1 VQFSRQ
7 LEPAHIIGQLLSM
20 KRAVAMR
27 IIINRHSKRRIR
39 KMKWR
44 MQALEQL
51 VAVATLMS
59 FLAKNVDAYG
69 CMNEIYGGKGVG
81 CTANDVSFH
90 RVAGFEVFDPLA
102 EPPCNCNCGGD
113 TGVLCDPW
121 SEAHPAV
128 DCSGLTTP
136 ISCWAPNDGPLQPTG
151 VVFGACL
158 GSDDNVNV
166 ALTVDLTV
174 GALRYDVAMYINL
187 DGGSAIA
194 GAECAIVPMEDGP
207 YGDVTVA
214 TTGEGTD
221 GDGCADFITKGTLTN
236 FAFAAITLR
245 CADTYSPGSNNTQA
259 SDGLL
264 DFDIAISWQQK
275 AGDNC
280 DFDTSPPKLPAPGA
294 PSKCWIPEAG
304 ARINLP
310 IYVPPYTTPSSQPS
324 LSSAPSSQPSESSQP
339 SSMPS
344 GSPSVSSVPSI
355 SSAPSVSSAPSL
367 SLVPSLSTAPSSEPS
382 LNPSVSSAP
391 SGEPSSTP
399 SSEPSLSP
407 SSEPSSQPSL
417 EPSES
422 SAPSLSSR
430 PSSSTDEPSS
440 APSTS
445 QEPSQSPSL
454 GPTLSS
460 MPSSSPTGKPT
471 DQVSCL
477 CLSHYSYASLYRN

>member
-1 VQFSRQ
+1 
-7 LEPAHIIGQLLSM
+7 
-20 KRAVAMR
+20 
-27 IIINRHSKRRIR
+27 
-39 KMKWR
+39 MKWR

-69 CMNEIYGGKGVG
+69 CMNEIFGGKGVG
-81 CTANDVSFH
+81 CTANDVSFD
-90 RVAGFEVFDPLA
+90 RVAGFTVSDSLA
-102 EPPCNCNCGGD
+102 EDPCNCNCSGD
-113 TGVLCDPW
+113 TGIPCSPW
-121 SEAHPAV
+121 SETPLAV

-136 ISCWAPNDGPLQPTG
+136 ISCWAPNDGPLQPIG

-158 GSDDNVNV
+158 GSDDNVNI

-174 GALRYDVAMYINL
+174 STARYDVAMYINL
-187 DGGSAIA
+187 DGGSALA
-194 GAECAIVPMEDGP
+194 GAECAIVPME
-207 YGDVTVA
+207 YGDYGLVKVRTTVE
-214 TTGEGTD
+214 EGGD
-221 GDGCADFITKGTLTN
+221 GDGCPDFTSSGTLTN
-236 FAFAAITLR
+236 FEFAAITLS
-245 CADTYSPGSNNTQA
+245 CADTYSPGASNPQA

-264 DFDIAISWQQK
+264 DFDIAISWQQS

-280 DFDTSPPKLPAPGA
+280 YFDTSLPEPGTS
-294 PSKCWIPEAG
+294 SKCWIPDAG

-407 SSEPSSQPSL
+407 SSEPSSQPSF

-422 SAPSLSSR
+422 FAPSLSSR

-477 CLSHYSYASLYRN
+477 CLSHYSYASFCHQLKSVASDTSHFV